1 MANGICVY
9 AESYNGELETVAAEL
24 VSAAKGLAET
34 TKEKVQAIVLSDHA
48 EELVKE
54 LDKLGIDYEDGTH
67 TEEKILNADWVIK
80 SPGIPKKAEM
90 VQKIQEKGIRLSSE
104 IEFASEFTDAKI
116 IAITGSNGKTTTTS
130 LIYYIL
136 KEDGFNVGLGGNIGK
151 SFAKQVA
158 EENFDYYVLEVSS
171 FQLDDIQNFR
181 PYISLLLNLS
191 KDHLDQ
197 YNYNYEEYALAKFRI
212 AENQDANNFF
222 IYNKDDEMSKS
233 ILEKLDLKVTKV
245 PFSLEEK
252 LEKGAFSIDENFV
265 ININEGFTMNIDEL
279 SLVGKHNVANSLAAS
294 IAGKLLEISN
304 ESIRHS
310 LMTFQA
316 VEHRLEP
323 VAEIKGVKFINDS
336 KATNVNATYFAL
348 ESMKQPVVWIV
359 GGKDKGNDYTE
370 IEELVKKKVKAIVCL
385 GIDNSKII
393 DFFKDKKTQIYDTS
407 SMHKAVEVSKSLA
420 DLSTSLVVFCISSN
434 SFTISLCL
442 ANSCIIRSSGNFF
455 TCSRY
460 TLICS
465 KSLLNCFN

>member
-1 MANGICVY
+1 MRVVILGGG
-9 AESYNGELETVAAEL
+9 ESGVGAAYL
-24 VSAAKGLAET
+24 AKAKGFE
-34 TKEKVQAIVLSDHA
+34 VFLSDMGKIR
-48 EELVKE
+48 ENYKKE

-245 PFSLEEK
+245 PFSLKEK

-265 ININEGFTMNIDEL
+265 VNINEGFTMNIDEL

-323 VAEIKGVKFINDS
+323 VAEIRGVKFINDS

-348 ESMKQPVVWIV
+348 ESMKQPVIWIV
-359 GGKDKGNDYTE
+359 GGKDKGNDYSE

-407 SMHKAVEVSKSLA
+407 SMQKAVEVSKSLA
-420 DLSTSLVVFCISSN
+420 EKGDVVLLSPCCASFDLFNGYEDRGNQFKKEVLEEL
-434 SFTISLCL
+434 TIK
-442 ANSCIIRSSGNFF
+442 N
-455 TCSRY
+455 
-460 TLICS
+460 
-465 KSLLNCFN
+465 

>member
-1 MANGICVY
+1 MRVVILGGG
-9 AESYNGELETVAAEL
+9 ESGVGAAYL
-24 VSAAKGLAET
+24 AKAKGFD
-34 TKEKVQAIVLSDHA
+34 VFLSDMGSIR
-48 EELVKE
+48 ENYKNE
-54 LDKLGIDYEDGTH
+54 LDELGIDYEDGTH

-104 IEFASEFTDAKI
+104 IEFASEFTNAKI

-245 PFSLEEK
+245 PFSLDEK

-265 ININEGFTMNIDEL
+265 VNINEGFTMNIDEL

-323 VAEIKGVKFINDS
+323 VSEINGVKFINDS

-393 DFFKDKKTQIYDTS
+393 EFFKDKKAQIYDTS
-407 SMHKAVEVSKSLA
+407 SMHQAVEVSKSIAEKGDVVLLSPCCA
-420 DLSTSLVVFCISSN
+420 SFDLFNGYEDRGNQFKKEVLNSEKPIAIS
-434 SFTISLCL
+434 
-442 ANSCIIRSSGNFF
+442 
-455 TCSRY
+455 
-460 TLICS
+460 
-465 KSLLNCFN
+465 

>member
-1 MANGICVY
+1 MRVVILGGG
-9 AESYNGELETVAAEL
+9 ESGVGAAYL
-24 VSAAKGLAET
+24 AKAKGFD
-34 TKEKVQAIVLSDHA
+34 VFLSDMGKIR
-48 EELVKE
+48 ENYKKE
-54 LDKLGIDYEDGTH
+54 LDELGIDYEDGTH
-67 TEEKILNADWVIK
+67 SEEKILNADWVIK

-158 EENFDYYVLEVSS
+158 KENFDYYVLEVSS

-265 ININEGFTMNIDEL
+265 VNINEGFTMKIDEL

-323 VAEIKGVKFINDS
+323 VAEIRGVKFINDS

-359 GGKDKGNDYTE
+359 GGKDKGNDYSE

-407 SMHKAVEVSKSLA
+407 SMQQAVEVSKSLA
-420 DLSTSLVVFCISSN
+420 EKGDVVLLSPCCASFDLFN
-434 SFTISLCL
+434 GYED
-442 ANSCIIRSSGNFF
+442 RGNQFKKEVLEEL
-455 TCSRY
+455 TM
-460 TLICS
+460 
-465 KSLLNCFN
+465 KN